1 MKPERKKWFSFAIA
15 FFLAL
20 SVIPNAAIATNEVTI
35 SQPKLYINSK
45 GKVSVANENGKVES
59 KSTIWNRLLDRYRY
73 VVAGISAFGAVTMIL
88 FFIIGFG
95 RLGANSTNPEGR
107 SRAIMG
113 LILAGVAATGLGAV
127 AMITGIFY
135 NSLL

>member
-95 RLGANSTNPEGR
+95 RLGSEFPRTPKDEAGQSWGLSLPEW
-107 SRAIMG
+107 
-113 LILAGVAATGLGAV
+113 
-127 AMITGIFY
+127 
-135 NSLL
+135 LLPDLVPLL